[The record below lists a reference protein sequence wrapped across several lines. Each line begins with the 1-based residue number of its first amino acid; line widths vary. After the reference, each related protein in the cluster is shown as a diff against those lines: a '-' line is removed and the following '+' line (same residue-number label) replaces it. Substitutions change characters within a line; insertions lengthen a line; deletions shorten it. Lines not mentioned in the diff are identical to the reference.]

1 MFNILFIK
9 SNKMSKSKTID
20 YLFEDPEISN
30 QRYALISIVGP
41 HMQQKCDVWGLKIR
55 GVAETIDKAR
65 SLCKKLLGLDNNYD
79 IYTVEV
85 GKFFPLAVEPNEVQD
100 IEYQNDQLNTL
111 VKSYLENRQNANE
124 MWHKRKVEMIEQ
136 AVKEGKNQEE
146 FANKPEHPIAILQ
159 RIRNYEETL
168 NETEESLKSL
178 REDLERSKAKFEC
191 YTEEEK
197 EIALKEFKTA
207 LETSTNNKVS
217 VSEDKPFTVEEIR
230 NELQN
235 TMNDT
240 NKSINVES
248 IIEKIKLLEQELL
261 EMNEFK
267 KTISQTA
274 SPRGYDKIVSN
285 IADTERQLKNLK
297 DQLNNKD
304 LVNSYINNNY
314 PEYHFE

>member
-1 MFNILFIK
+1 
-9 SNKMSKSKTID
+9 MSKSKTID

>member
-1 MFNILFIK
+1 
-9 SNKMSKSKTID
+9 MSKSKTID

-55 GVAETIDKAR
+55 GVAETMDKAR

-240 NKSINVES
+240 NKSVNVES